1 MSHCSPA
8 AAPLFGLPTLLAP
21 LVLACLCPDAQAE
34 GSPWYLG
41 VSQRL
46 TYESNLY
53 RVDTAAALG
62 NLSRSDTVSSTS
74 LVAGLD
80 QTLGRQ
86 RLYGN
91 ATLGANRYSHNDYL
105 NDTSYSVTGGLD
117 WSSAE
122 RLSGNLSMAA
132 SRNQRSFNVDSG
144 PNLAETRKNNE
155 SVAQVD
161 ATVRAGEVTRLTIE
175 ATLGHRRVGYS
186 APEYTGSQYQ
196 QNRGSLGLRY
206 RPGVATFGAAL
217 SLADSRYESP
227 LVQEA
232 NGQAGEQVRR
242 SSLDLT
248 VNWPASGATN
258 VYARL
263 SPTRAT
269 YSEFTQRDFSGLTGA
284 LRWNW
289 AATGKLSLDT
299 RFVHDISQDSN
310 FETFGGPAV
319 VGTSNTGRTTTELR
333 FTVGYDM
340 TAKTALTATLGT
352 THRRLEQTANLA
364 SLSVVTGVG
373 SDDTN
378 TLSIGWRWTPQRS
391 LQMSCNLAREQRSA
405 TGRLTQAYRANTA
418 NCYGQF
424 TLQ

>member
-1 MSHCSPA
+1 MFDRRALARCLF
-8 AAPLFGLPTLLAP
+8 APLA
-21 LVLACLCPDAQAE
+21 LACLCPAALAE
-34 GSPWYLG
+34 TSPWYVGLAE
-41 VSQRL
+41 RL
-46 TYESNLY
+46 THESNLY
-53 RVDTAAALG
+53 RVDTATALG
-62 NLSRSDTVSSTS
+62 QLSRSDTVSSTS

-80 QTLGRQ
+80 QPLGRQ
-86 RLYGN
+86 RLFGN
-91 ATLGANRYSHNDYL
+91 ATLSANRYRSNDYL
-105 NDTSYSVTGGLD
+105 NDNSYALTGGLD
-117 WSSAE
+117 WSSVE
-122 RLSGNLSMAA
+122 RLSGNLGVAA

-144 PNLAETRKNNE
+144 PGVSETRKNNE

-161 ATVRAGEVTRLTIE
+161 ATVRAGEVTRLTLE
-175 ATLGHRRVGYS
+175 GTLGHRRVSYS
-186 APEYTGSQYQ
+186 APEYAGSQYQ

-217 SLADSRYESP
+217 SLADSRYEASP
-227 LVQEA
+227 SQA
-232 NGQAGEQVRR
+232 ATGQAAEQVRR
-242 SSLDLT
+242 SSLDLS
-248 VNWPASGATN
+248 VNWPASGASN

-289 AATGKLSLDT
+289 APTGKLSVDT
-299 RFVHDISQDSN
+299 RFVHDISQDSS
-310 FETFGGPAV
+310 FETFGGTAV

-340 TAKTALTATLGT
+340 TAKTALTAMLGT
-352 THRRLEQTANLA
+352 MHRRLEQTANVA
-364 SLSVVTGVG
+364 SLSVVTAVG

-378 TLSIGWRWTPQRS
+378 TLSIGLRWTPQRS
-391 LQMSCNLAREQRSA
+391 LQMGCNAAREQRSA
-405 TGRLTQAYRANTA
+405 AGRLTQAYRADTF

>member
-1 MSHCSPA
+1 MADGRAIAAYLPA
-8 AAPLFGLPTLLAP
+8 LLA
-21 LVLACLCPDAQAE
+21 LASSCTAALAE
-34 GSPWYLG
+34 TSPWYVG
-41 VSQRL
+41 VSERF
-46 TYESNLY
+46 THESNLY
-53 RVDTAAALG
+53 RVDASTALG
-62 NLSRSDTVSSTS
+62 QLSRSDTVSSTS

-80 QTLGRQ
+80 QPIGRQ
-86 RLYGN
+86 RLFGN
-91 ATLGANRYSHNDYL
+91 ATLSANRYSNNAYL
-105 NDTSYSVTGGLD
+105 NDTSYSLTGGLD
-117 WSSAE
+117 WTSIE
-122 RLSGNLSMAA
+122 RLSGNLSVAS

-144 PNLAETRKNNE
+144 PDALETRKNNE

-161 ATVRAGEVTRLTIE
+161 ATFRAGDVTRLTME
-175 ATLGHRRVGYS
+175 ATLGHRRVSYS
-186 APEYTGSQYQ
+186 APEYAGSQYQ

-206 RPGVATFGAAL
+206 RPGTATFGAAL
-217 SLADSRYESP
+217 SLADSRYESSP
-227 LVQEA
+227 AQA
-232 NGQAGEQVRR
+232 ATGQAAEQVRR
-242 SSLDLT
+242 SSLDLS
-248 VNWPASGATN
+248 VNWPASGASN

-289 AATGKLSLDT
+289 LPTGKLSLET

-310 FETFGGPAV
+310 FETFGGPSV

-340 TAKTALTATLGT
+340 TAKTALNAALGT
-352 THRRLEQTANLA
+352 THRRLEQTANMNG
-364 SLSVVTGVG
+364 LSVVTAAG

-378 TLSIGWRWTPQRS
+378 TYSVGLRWTPQRS
-391 LQMSCNLAREQRSA
+391 LQAGCNLAREQRSA
-405 TGRLTQAYRANTA
+405 TGRLTQNYRADTV